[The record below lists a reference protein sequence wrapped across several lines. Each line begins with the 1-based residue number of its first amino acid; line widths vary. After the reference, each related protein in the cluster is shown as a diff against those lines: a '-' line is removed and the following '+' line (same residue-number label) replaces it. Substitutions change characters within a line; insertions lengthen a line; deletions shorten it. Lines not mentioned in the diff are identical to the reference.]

1 MSNHFQIDNNPY
13 SSLLETILNKDGQD
27 IESQKKIYGAVIII
41 KETINRVKKNDKND
55 TKEEKKNMLE
65 NIIFSL
71 SKLFNY

>member
-1 MSNHFQIDNNPY
+1 MSNHFQIDNNPF

-41 KETINRVKKNDKND
+41 KETMNRVKKNEKN
-55 TKEEKKNMLE
+55 EEKKNMLE

>member
-41 KETINRVKKNDKND
+41 KETMNRVNKNDKND

>member
-1 MSNHFQIDNNPY
+1 MSNHFQIDNNPF